1 MVMTS
6 KYRTFIFAG
15 ISVLWLGGYGLPAL
29 GGQGQAGALSM
40 EEATHPNTRRHFDTA
55 EAAAAALVS
64 ALDRDDV
71 DALLDIFGRD
81 NADLVLG
88 SDPASGRVARQRAR
102 ALAKDRLVLDRE
114 GDDRAVL
121 TFGQQIWPMPI
132 PLVRDQDG
140 WGFDTAAGIEEIQ
153 ARRIGEN
160 ELSAIDTLRAFVQ
173 AQHNYAVMRRD
184 EGKPVEYARYVQST
198 PGTTD
203 GLWWPEVTAAAA
215 GSSPL
220 ANYAARNQE
229 FLEGRRPGDPFKG
242 YYYRL
247 LRGQGRNAPGGAM
260 SYMEDDRLAKGFAII
275 AWPADYRVSG
285 VMSFLVDRAGR
296 VLQKDL
302 GEETASLVQ
311 TIRVYDPDAGW
322 KRVD

>member
-1 MVMTS
+1 MFFS
-6 KYRTFIFAG
+6 ICSAG
-15 ISVLWLGGYGLPAL
+15 
-29 GGQGQAGALSM
+29 
-40 EEATHPNTRRHFDTA
+40 
-55 EAAAAALVS
+55 
-64 ALDRDDV
+64 
-71 DALLDIFGRD
+71 D

-102 ALAKDRLVLDRE
+102 VLANDRLVLERQ

-121 TFGQQIWPMPI
+121 TFGQQVWPMPI

-140 WGFDTAAGIEEIQ
+140 WSFDTAAGIEEIQ

-160 ELSAIDTLRAFVQ
+160 ELSAIDALRTFVQ
-173 AQHNYAVMRRD
+173 AQYNYAVRRRD
-184 EGKPVEYARYVQST
+184 EGQPVEYARYIQST

-203 GLWWPEVTAAAA
+203 GLWWPEGPMRRLDRARWRAMRQKTRSFWKV
-215 GSSPL
+215 GDR
-220 ANYAARNQE
+220 AN
-229 FLEGRRPGDPFKG
+229 PFKG
-242 YYYRL
+242 YFYRI

-260 SYMEDDRLAKGFAII
+260 SYIEDDRLAKGFAMI
-275 AWPADYRVSG
+275 AWPADYRISG

-296 VLQKDL
+296 VFQKDL

-322 KRVD
+322 KRVDLP